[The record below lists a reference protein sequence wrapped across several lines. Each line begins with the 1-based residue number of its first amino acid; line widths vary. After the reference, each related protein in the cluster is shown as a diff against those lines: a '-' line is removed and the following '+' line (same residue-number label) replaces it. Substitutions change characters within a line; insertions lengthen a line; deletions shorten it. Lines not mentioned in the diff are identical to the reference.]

1 MAVKMVFRRVLEPEY
16 MQQIQK
22 MGVKVVVAGSE
33 EEALAAIGDA
43 DAYYGNMTPAL
54 LTGGKKLRWVQATSA
69 GLDGFYFP
77 ELRNSDVVVTNIR
90 GIYSDVI
97 ADHVFAM
104 ILSFARGL
112 PHFVRAQAERKWQKG
127 APVIHLGGTTL
138 GVVGLGGIGLAVAQ
152 RGPVFGMRVLGMDP
166 APKGKPDY
174 IERIYGPD
182 GLREMLGAS
191 DFVVICVPHTPETDR
206 LFNAD
211 LLRAMKKTAILINI
225 GRGKVVDLQALTDAL
240 QKGEIGG
247 AGLDVFEVE
256 PLPENHALWG
266 MDNVIITPHTAGI
279 SPEIDARR
287 KQLIVENV
295 RRFCKGEPLLNVVDN
310 KKGYVV
316 DASSLWV

>member
-1 MAVKMVFRRVLEPEY
+1 MAVKMVFRRALEPEY
-16 MQQIQK
+16 MAQIRAL
-22 MGVKVVVAGSE
+22 GVEVVEAASE

-112 PHFVRAQAERKWQKG
+112 HHFVRAQAERKWQKG

-225 GRGKVVDLQALTDAL
+225 GRGKVVDLQALTEAL

-256 PLPENHALWG
+256 PLPEDHALWG
-266 MDNVIITPHTAGI
+266 MENVIITPHTAGI
-279 SPEIDARR
+279 SPEIDTRR

-295 RRFCKGEPLLNVVDN
+295 RLFCKGEPLLNVVDN